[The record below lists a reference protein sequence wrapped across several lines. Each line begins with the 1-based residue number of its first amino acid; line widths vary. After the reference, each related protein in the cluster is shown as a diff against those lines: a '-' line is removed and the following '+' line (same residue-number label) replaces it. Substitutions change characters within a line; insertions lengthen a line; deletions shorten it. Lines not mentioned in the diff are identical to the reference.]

1 MKKCPYC
8 AEAIQDDTVQCPFC
22 TTSLVAHAVLPGAQA
37 PSIPGEAQTSGKA
50 IASLV
55 CGIFFFVL
63 PAAIVAVVMGH
74 LSLSDIRRGAGRLAG
89 RGMAISGLVLGY
101 VGLSFLPV
109 LIIAAIAIP
118 NLLRSR
124 MAANEASAVGSLR
137 SYSYAMGAYAEKCPK
152 IGFPQSLANLGTG
165 RGDCERAELLDDSLG
180 TRAPVKSGYAFHY
193 TPGERDDLGQII
205 SFTLTADPITQ
216 GTTGLRH
223 FYVDQTEVIRWN
235 SAWPADAHSPPLK

>member
-1 MKKCPYC
+1 VKKCPYC
-8 AEAIQDDTVQCPFC
+8 AEAIQDDALQCPFC
-22 TTSLVAHAVLPGAQA
+22 TTSLATPPLAPGAQA
-37 PSIPGEAQTSGKA
+37 PFSPGEQQTSGKA

-74 LSLSDIRRGAGRLAG
+74 LSLSDIRRSAGRLAG
-89 RGMAISGLVLGY
+89 RGMAIAGLGLGY
-101 VGLSFLPV
+101 AGLSFIPV

-124 MAANEASAVGSLR
+124 IAANEASAVGSLR
-137 SYSYAMGAYAEKCPK
+137 SYSYAMGAYAAKCPK
-152 IGFPQSLANLGTG
+152 IGFPRSLANLGTG

-180 TRAPVKSGYAFHY
+180 TSDPIKSGYAFRY
-193 TPGERDDLGQII
+193 TPGPVDDLGQIT

-216 GTTGLRH
+216 GTTGMRH
-223 FYVDQTEVIRWN
+223 FYIDQTEVLRW
-235 SAWPADAHSPPLK
+235 SGTEPADARSPPLN